1 MIKKFIGALVLIPM
15 LVAGCAKDTAVPGL
29 SPQASIGTTTNSA
42 VPPLE
47 DKNSTIDCSGWEADA
62 KTILREQGS
71 ITINKQAFQVAT
83 FACGSTDSE
92 LSTEFVESFVFAKSV
107 WASNGLVSGTDQPFI
122 TTGPCES
129 LQTQIECPVKVLS
142 ATVETDPAGTLV
154 IFEQDGG
161 LAWRVDL
168 N

>member
-1 MIKKFIGALVLIPM
+1 MPS
-15 LVAGCAKDTAVPGL
+15 L
-29 SPQASIGTTTNSA
+29 SPQASMGATTNQA

-71 ITINKQAFQVAT
+71 ITINKQKFQVAT
-83 FACGSTDSE
+83 FACGASDSE
-92 LSTEFVESFVFAKSV
+92 LSTEFVESFVFAKGV

-122 TTGPCES
+122 TTGSCQSTE
-129 LQTQIECPVKVLS
+129 TQIKCPVKVLS
-142 ATVETDPAGTLV
+142 ANAETDPAGTLV